1 MHPLRERLDDILPLA
16 EFFLDKHST
25 KLGVCPKLIEEAE
38 RLLLGHAWPG
48 NVRELENAIQRALVM
63 CHGDVI
69 TAEDLGLQGIA
80 NISLVNASLDRQ
92 MRETEQVFIKRTLE
106 ACSGRK
112 RDAAKALG
120 ISDRTL
126 RHKLQRIREQGVI
139 L

>member
-1 MHPLRERLDDILPLA
+1 M
-16 EFFLDKHST
+16 
-25 KLGVCPKLIEEAE
+25 
-38 RLLLGHAWPG
+38 LLGHAWPG

-80 NISLVNASLDRQ
+80 NISLVSASLDRQ

-106 ACSGRK
+106 ACRGRK